1 MAFVFLVG
9 TTFAGSKYHAK
20 DGNPIRQTKLARLR
34 TKRKKKGTRIM
45 NELGDGML
53 LGLVLMLVFAPWI
66 RKEWA
71 KKEPIDL
78 ADWRE

>member
-1 MAFVFLVG
+1 
-9 TTFAGSKYHAK
+9 
-20 DGNPIRQTKLARLR
+20 
-34 TKRKKKGTRIM
+34 M